1 MMNSLAFNCCAISSL
16 SSTSTP
22 RRMLHPHLNKTLL
35 YSMFMTM
42 ALSGCGLALIPKANQ
57 RNKAMF
63 QRSSPLFVSR
73 ALCSRCSRPLC
84 KSWHRLFQTF
94 SAYFLRWPLRF
105 LLEPHSV
112 FPCFWLA
119 CWQAR
124 GKFPHRMTSVLQCLA
139 RPPMSAFYRQWAVS
153 DRKLLIASQLLQLVS
168 CNPIQTH
175 RTQSHYTHTPV
186 IPLLTLY

>member
-1 MMNSLAFNCCAISSL
+1 
-16 SSTSTP
+16 
-22 RRMLHPHLNKTLL
+22 
-35 YSMFMTM
+35 MFTTM

-73 ALCSRCSRPLC
+73 ALCSRCSRSLC
-84 KSWHRLFQTF
+84 KRWHRLLQTF

-112 FPCFWLA
+112 FPCFWLT

-139 RPPMSAFYRQWAVS
+139 RPPMFAFYRQWAVS

-168 CNPIQTH
+168 YNPIQTH
-175 RTQSHYTHTPV
+175 RTQSHYTHTHTHLLSHCSLCTSCCEIEEFFLYVSHSYMLAV
-186 IPLLTLY
+186 ICSSEQFVIML